1 MNELNPNGGDVDRIA
16 EALTR
21 LGERNLTWPALC
33 ERAGADHE
41 IADPLWRALGFPDV
55 PPDEPAYAE
64 EDARALRIAAED
76 VQRLEGQARE
86 RALEFIVRDARTVRA
101 HLSRIAEQPVDA

>member
-33 ERAGADHE
+33 ERAGVDHE

-55 PPDEPAYAE
+55 PPDEPAYTE
-64 EDARALRIAAED
+64 EDVRALLSDRDVLARDVGGGACPTIPRFPSEGARRAAA
-76 VQRLEGQARE
+76 QREGDRS
-86 RALEFIVRDARTVRA
+86 TVA
-101 HLSRIAEQPVDA
+101 